1 VTPYVRSGTKFFT
14 NVALLRTACAFTPVR
29 KFPLAVVD
37 QEIFEQLLPLA
48 YQWARMQEEFALARG
63 VPLGPRHTA
72 DARQAGVEEIS
83 RIRVLVVDRIP
94 LPENEELALA
104 ARRMGIISEDT
115 RCIGFGYA
123 LIIRA
128 DAWNDREL
136 ILHNLIHIA
145 QCERA
150 GGLEQWVRHYLTDRT
165 HCPNF
170 TIGPLEEEARGLA
183 RAICSASAAA

>member
-1 VTPYVRSGTKFFT
+1 
-14 NVALLRTACAFTPVR
+14 
-29 KFPLAVVD
+29 VVD
-37 QEIFEQLLPLA
+37 QEIFEHLLPLA
-48 YQWARMQEEFALARG
+48 YQWAKVQEEFVLARG
-63 VPLGPRHTA
+63 VPLGPRHIA
-72 DARQAGVEEIS
+72 DAGQAGVGEIS

-94 LPENEELALA
+94 LPEDEELALG
-104 ARRMGIISEDT
+104 ARRMGIITEDT

-136 ILHNLIHIA
+136 ILHNLVHIG

-150 GGLEQWVRHYLTDRT
+150 GGLEQWVRHYLTDRAS
-165 HCPNF
+165 CPNF

-183 RAICSASAAA
+183 REICSASVAA

>member
-1 VTPYVRSGTKFFT
+1 
-14 NVALLRTACAFTPVR
+14 
-29 KFPLAVVD
+29 VVD

-48 YQWARMQEEFALARG
+48 YQWAKTQEEFALARG
-63 VPLGPRHTA
+63 VALAPRHIA
-72 DARQAGVEEIS
+72 DAERAGVNDIS

-94 LPENEELALA
+94 LPENEELAQA
-104 ARRMGIISEDT
+104 ARRMGIITEDT

-145 QCERA
+145 QCEHT
-150 GGLEQWVRHYLTDRT
+150 GGLKQWVRHYLSDRVS
-165 HCPNF
+165 CPNF
-170 TIGPLEEEARGLA
+170 TIGSLEEEARRLA
-183 RAICSASAAA
+183 REICSASAAA

>member
-1 VTPYVRSGTKFFT
+1 
-14 NVALLRTACAFTPVR
+14 
-29 KFPLAVVD
+29 VVD
-37 QEIFEQLLPLA
+37 QEKFEHLIPPA
-48 YQWARMQEEFALARG
+48 YQWAKTQEEFVLARG
-63 VPLGPRHTA
+63 VPLGPRHAA

-83 RIRVLVVDRIP
+83 RIRALVVDRIP

-104 ARRMGIISEDT
+104 ARRLGIITEDT

-136 ILHNLIHIA
+136 ILHNMVHIA

-150 GGLEQWVRHYLTDRT
+150 GGLEKWVRRYLIDRAS
-165 HCPNF
+165 CPNF

-183 RAICSASAAA
+183 RDICSASAVA